1 MMMVHLNMS
10 MYTMKNVNYKGLSLR
25 IHDSNH
31 KTHIWFIHGF
41 GETGDSF
48 SAVKNNPD
56 ILANY
61 SIRIPDLPGCGKSD
75 VLSFESIADAAKI
88 IVESIN
94 EFSPNKDIILVAH
107 SMGSLIGEK
116 ITEKLNKRVKLFINI
131 EGFLIQYKERFS
143 STILQYNEPLQFYEA
158 FVKKIS
164 RLANTGSVPKT
175 YLEHVHSCTPQALYT
190 WAKSC
195 YAMTSNYI
203 NLKCKLVYMCGT
215 KSAYKPELEL
225 LQRAS
230 IDIIPFD
237 NCGHW
242 VMHDASSFYDE
253 VFQLC
258 STVTAPD

>member
-1 MMMVHLNMS
+1 
-10 MYTMKNVNYKGLSLR
+10 MKNVNYKGLSLR
-25 IHDSNH
+25 IHGTNH

-41 GETGDSF
+41 GETADSF
-48 SAVKNNPD
+48 SAVENNSD

-61 SIRIPDLPGCGKSD
+61 PIRIPDLPGCGKSNTM
-75 VLSFESIADAAKI
+75 SFDSIEDTAQI
-88 IVESIN
+88 LVESIN
-94 EFSPNKDIILVAH
+94 EFSLNKDIIIVAH
-107 SMGSLIGEK
+107 SMGTLIGEK
-116 ITEKLNKRVKLFINI
+116 IAEKLNHRIKLFISI

-143 STILQYNEPLQFYEA
+143 STILQYDDPLQFYNA

-164 RLANTGSVPKT
+164 GANADLVSET
-175 YLEHVHSCTPQALYT
+175 YLDHILSCTPQALYA

-225 LQRAS
+225 LQSAS
-230 IDIIPFD
+230 IDIIQFD

-242 VMHDASSFYDE
+242 VMHDASNFYEE
-253 VFQLC
+253 VFRLC
-258 STVTAPD
+258 FINVK